1 MMPFVLDLHGY
12 LDGADVLCTRSTRY
26 LDDDNAFVLD
36 LHGYLDD
43 DNALCTRST
52 RLFGFFS
59 TDHE

>member
-1 MMPFVLDLHGY
+1 MSFALDLH
-12 LDGADVLCTRSTRY
+12 VIWMMIMP
-26 LDDDNAFVLD
+26 FVLD